1 MPPLSVPSRLNS
13 EAGVMNEHTLIRR
26 ADRQLMGRGMRPR
39 VLAICLLLALPGFA
53 QPASQWVLEKST
65 LTYHVSHPLHETEG
79 TIFTWFKPRT
89 ALSFLSSACVSDCPD
104 RPSGHPKFTA
114 ISRSSSRV
122 RPSSTGRFHSSR

>member
-65 LTYHVSHPLHETEG
+65 LTYHVSHQL
-79 TIFTWFKPRT
+79 TIYRQLMGRGMRPRVLAICLLL
-89 ALSFLSSACVSDCPD
+89 ALPGFAQPASQWVLEKSTLTYHVS
-104 RPSGHPKFTA
+104 HQLT
-114 ISRSSSRV
+114 
-122 RPSSTGRFHSSR
+122 